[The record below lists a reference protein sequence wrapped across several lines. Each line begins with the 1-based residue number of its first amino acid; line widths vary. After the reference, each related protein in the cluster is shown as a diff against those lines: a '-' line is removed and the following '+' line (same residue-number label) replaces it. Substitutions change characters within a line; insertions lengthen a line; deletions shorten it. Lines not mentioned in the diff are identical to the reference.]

1 MNKIKSQN
9 SRFLYLFFIDR
20 NCLSEAVDALTQNLD
35 WEIIEKPY
43 GLYYDE
49 MLYRVK
55 NFLFSNK
62 QAGIELFLSYY
73 GVGILSITLTNKNP
87 SDFDRILGFL
97 GWLGLGI
104 WLI

>member
-9 SRFLYLFFIDR
+9 SRFLYLFFIDK
-20 NCLSEAVDALTQNLD
+20 NCLNEAVGALTKNLD

-49 MLYRVK
+49 IFIATL
-55 NFLFSNK
+55 NQ
-62 QAGIELFLSYY
+62 QAGIELFLSHY

-87 SDFDRILGFL
+87 SDFDQIKQFNYLLSQARGRLTPKI
-97 GWLGLGI
+97 
-104 WLI
+104 